1 MTQEHEN
8 LQNFHNSGKI
18 SRFLRKNSTT
28 LVDFFSK
35 KHYFLTYFVQIL
47 DRDEGIPWWFW
58 TTEGFQK
65 NTHFWIIPYYIAV
78 KFDHIGIIF
87 ARYTSVFLKKGSFFE
102 KLETIRWVSL
112 KPTKVSKNFFFFFRE
127 ILRFLRKFGGFRAK
141 MRSKMTKM
149 RVSKFNCLGMVSMLK
164 SGF

>member
-112 KPTKVSKNFFFFFRE
+112 KPTKVSKIFFFFLGKSWDFWE
-127 ILRFLRKFGGFRAK
+127 NLA
-141 MRSKMTKM
+141 
-149 RVSKFNCLGMVSMLK
+149 VS
-164 SGF
+164 

>member
-18 SRFLRKNSTT
+18 SRFLRKNLTT
-28 LVDFFSK
+28 LVEFFSK

-58 TTEGFQK
+58 TTQGFQK
-65 NTHFWIIPYYIAV
+65 NTHFWKIHWYIAV
-78 KFDHIGIIF
+78 KFDHIGRIF
-87 ARYTSVFLKKGSFFE
+87 SWYTSVFLKKGCFLNPWNHLMDFI
-102 KLETIRWVSL
+102 ETIQGF
-112 KPTKVSKNFFFFFRE
+112 KKFFCRE
-127 ILRFLRKFGGFRAK
+127 ILRFLRNFGGFIAK

-149 RVSKFNCLGMVSMLK
+149 RVSVV
-164 SGF
+164 